1 MRMAETRRRQ
11 LSGLGKMA
19 ATRVR
24 RRICLL
30 RASQRLEVRRRLRM
44 GSGKAKTVK
53 ASGRLFSIQVASWGA
68 LREYFSMAA
77 ASLVW
82 AVARSSALKMER
94 RSVCNGS
101 KELAATIAGV
111 GTIINTAM
119 SFALIP
125 AVTHFSAKVGKRE
138 TLLLAQGLL
147 ILGALLSWIVFTPA
161 SPWLMLST
169 LPFNCIALTCILILN
184 GSIMADICDYDE
196 LQTGLRREGMYG
208 AVSAFI
214 GKVAFSS
221 IGILSGYM
229 LVWSGYVEADVQ
241 TPAAILNMRIFFAF
255 IPAGFGIVGLVLTL
269 FFPLTRKKVMA
280 VRAAIDAR
288 RVAQSAMADT

>member
-1 MRMAETRRRQ
+1 
-11 LSGLGKMA
+11 
-19 ATRVR
+19 
-24 RRICLL
+24 
-30 RASQRLEVRRRLRM
+30 
-44 GSGKAKTVK
+44 
-53 ASGRLFSIQVASWGA
+53 
-68 LREYFSMAA
+68 
-77 ASLVW
+77 
-82 AVARSSALKMER
+82 
-94 RSVCNGS
+94 
-101 KELAATIAGV
+101 
-111 GTIINTAM
+111 
-119 SFALIP
+119 
-125 AVTHFSAKVGKRE
+125 
-138 TLLLAQGLL
+138 
-147 ILGALLSWIVFTPA
+147 
-161 SPWLMLST
+161 
-169 LPFNCIALTCILILN
+169 
-184 GSIMADICDYDE
+184 DYDE

-208 AVSAFI
+208 AVAAFI